1 MRRYT
6 GALLTIFVLLNAA
19 IRPCHGQTHA
29 VDDTHLPLGGLHVVL
44 GAGDP
49 DALVEAGADDRRC
62 THWLDT
68 DAERVAA
75 LRGRVLDSHGTY
87 GRASVDTWDGRHLP
101 YADDLVSRV
110 TVLDAECRVS
120 AQEIERVLSPRGTAW
135 VPAQSAI
142 RFGLSESVGNMR
154 VCRKPVPD
162 NIDDWT
168 HYLHD
173 SGNNAVAHDDR
184 VGPPRSLRWVGSPRW
199 ARHHD
204 RMASMSALVSAAG
217 RIFYI
222 FDEGATSSVVLPSK
236 WALIARDAFNGVV
249 LWKQPIKEWQTR
261 MWPLKS
267 GPAQLPR
274 RLVAT
279 ETMVFATLRYDDKVR
294 GFDARFGDELR
305 RFEGTEGTEE
315 ILFADGI
322 VYALTD
328 PNLNRDKYTNAKAVN
343 RPWWTGGVSRLVAID
358 AAMDNMRRQHGCKTL
373 WQHESPV
380 VPLSLAVS
388 DGRVVWHD
396 GERIHCLDAKTGKAL
411 WKSVPV
417 PMVKRVMSF
426 FAPTMVVRDGVVLFA
441 GGEESGLVKST
452 GGATKSDTLTALA
465 AGTGKVLWTAKH
477 PPSGYSSP
485 EDVFVTG
492 GVVWSGGV
500 SNGNLPGGFTGHDLH
515 SGEVVRTF
523 KAADAKTYWFHHRCY
538 RGRATDR
545 YLMVSRTGIEF
556 IDPKTGHW
564 DINHWTRGSCLYG
577 IMPANGLIY
586 APPHNCACYPESK
599 TYGFCAMSAE
609 GPEIQEAGAPERLE
623 KGPGYSLP
631 IRQSSSAEATEDKFA
646 IGDRHSEDWP
656 TYRYDAS
663 RSGASPGA
671 VPGTPKEQWM
681 TDLRG
686 RLSSVTVAADSVF
699 VAEVDRHTVHALD
712 AATGRR
718 KWRFAAGGR
727 VDSPPTIHDGMAIF
741 GCADGYI
748 YCLRAADG
756 ELAWRFRAAPVD
768 ERIMAFEQLES
779 RWPLHGSVL
788 VHDGKVHA
796 IAGRSLFFDSGMR
809 LCCLDAMTGKLV
821 SEVMLDSRDPE
832 SGDDVQGHV
841 KRLTMPVA
849 LPDVLSTDGRHMYM
863 RSQVF
868 DMNGK
873 RLELAPVAAGL
884 GAHAKVQQGPTA
896 HLFASAGF
904 LDDSWFHRSY
914 WVYGRKFEGGW
925 NSYYLAGKRAP
936 AGKMLVADGNSVYG
950 FGRQP
955 KYFKWTVPMEFHLF
969 AAPRGGASAVSEA
982 PEPSDQGS
990 IIRVDKTKR
999 INPAGKALTVM
1010 AWVKPEK
1017 ANGTIVAHGGSIHG
1031 YVLYL
1036 RKGIPHFG
1044 VRANSKGGALAGPA
1058 RVPSGWVHLA
1068 GVLDQDA
1075 GLRLYVNGR
1084 AVAKGKAPGL
1094 IPKEPANTM
1103 QIGMDEES
1111 EVIQDA
1117 SVPFKGLMDEV
1128 CIYHRALSATEIAAF
1143 GGQAAI
1149 FKMDRTDQALH
1160 FSFDKGKVV
1169 DAAGRKLPVQAVGLQ
1184 PAEGRLGGGM
1194 RFAGKKPGAALSETD
1209 QRFTWSEAV
1218 PVLVRGMV
1226 AAGGTLFVA
1235 GPEDLVDEPTALKNL
1250 SDEAVKKRLQRQE
1263 AALAGELGGVLRGVS
1278 CADGATRT
1286 EIRVETVP
1294 VWDGLVAARGRL
1306 FMAGVDGTVRCYGE
1320 KRR

>member
-1 MRRYT
+1 MRRCT
-6 GALLTIFVLLNAA
+6 TALLTVLILLSIAL
-19 IRPCHGQTHA
+19 RPCHAQTHT
-29 VDDTHLPLGGLHVVL
+29 VDEILLPLGGLHVVL
-44 GAGDP
+44 GAGTP
-49 DALVEAGADDRRC
+49 EALVEAGLDDRRC

-75 LRGRVLDSHGTY
+75 LRSRALDAHWTY
-87 GRASVDTWDGRHLP
+87 GRASVDTWDAERLP

-110 TVLDAECRVS
+110 TVLDAECKVS
-120 AQEIERVLSPRGTAW
+120 AEEIERVLSPRGTAW

-142 RFGLSESVGNMR
+142 RFRQLVSVGSSGGSR
-154 VCRKPVPD
+154 VYRKPVPND
-162 NIDDWT
+162 IDDWT

-199 ARHHD
+199 SRHHD

-222 FDEGATSSVVLPSK
+222 FDEGPTSSVVLPSK

-279 ETMVFATLRYDDKVR
+279 ETMVFATLGYGDKVR

-315 ILFADGI
+315 ILFDDGI
-322 VYALTD
+322 VFALVD
-328 PNLNRDKYTNAKAVN
+328 PNLNREKYTNAKAVN
-343 RPWWTGGVSRLVAID
+343 SPWWTGGVSRLVAID
-358 AAMDNMRRQHGCKTL
+358 AAMDNMRWQHGCKTL

-380 VPLSLAVS
+380 VPLSLAIS
-388 DGRVVWHD
+388 DGRVVFHD
-396 GERIHCLDAKTGKAL
+396 GERIHCLDARNGRPL
-411 WKSVPV
+411 WQSVGV
-417 PMVKRVMSF
+417 PIVKRVMSF

-441 GGEESGLVKST
+441 GGEESGLVKSG
-452 GGATKSDTLTALA
+452 GGATKSDTLTALD

-492 GVVWSGGV
+492 GVVWCGGV
-500 SNGNLPGGFTGHDLH
+500 SSGGLPGGFTGWDLR
-515 SGEVVRTF
+515 SGKVVRSF

-564 DINHWTRGSCLYG
+564 DINHWTRGGCLYG

-586 APPHNCACYPESK
+586 APPHDCACYPESK
-599 TYGFCAMSAE
+599 TYGFCAMSAR
-609 GPEIQEAGAPERLE
+609 GPKVSEVDAALRLE
-623 KGPGYSLP
+623 KGVAYSRIADLKSQ
-631 IRQSSSAEATEDKFA
+631 ISDSDTRISGA
-646 IGDRHSEDWP
+646 GWP
-656 TYRYDAS
+656 TYRHDTA
-663 RSGASPGA
+663 RSGASSVA
-671 VPGTPKEQWM
+671 VTGPLKERWM
-681 TDLRG
+681 MDLRG

-712 AATGRR
+712 AATGRA
-718 KWRFAAGGR
+718 KWYFAAGGR

-756 ELAWRFRAAPVD
+756 QLVWRFRAAPLD

-779 RWPLHGSVL
+779 RWPVHGSVL

-796 IAGRSLFFDSGMR
+796 IAGRSLFFDGGMR
-809 LCCLDAMTGKLV
+809 LCCLDATTGELV
-821 SEVMLDSRDPE
+821 SEVTLDSRDPE
-832 SGDDVQGHV
+832 SGGDVQAHV

-868 DMNGK
+868 DMQGK
-873 RLELAPVAAGL
+873 RLELAPVAAGV
-884 GAHAKVQQGPTA
+884 GAHARVQQGETA

-904 LDDSWFHRSY
+904 LDDTWFHRSY

-936 AGKMLVADGNSVYG
+936 AGKILVADGKSVYG

-969 AAPRGGASAVSEA
+969 AAPRKGAEAVASEA
-982 PEPSDQGS
+982 PAEGS
-990 IIRVDKTKR
+990 IIRVDKAKR
-999 INPAGKALTVM
+999 IDPAGKPLTVM
-1010 AWVKPEK
+1010 AWVKSERPD
-1017 ANGTIVAHGGSIHG
+1017 GTVLAHGGSIHG
-1031 YVLYL
+1031 YALYL
-1036 RKGIPHFG
+1036 KKGVPHFG
-1044 VRANSKGGALAGPA
+1044 VRADSKGRALAAPGRA
-1058 RVPSGWVHLA
+1058 PSGWVHLA
-1068 GVLDQDA
+1068 GVLGQDG

-1084 AVAKGKAPGL
+1084 AVASGKSPGL

-1103 QIGMDEES
+1103 QIGADEES
-1111 EVIQDA
+1111 AVIQGA
-1117 SVPFKGLMDEV
+1117 ATPFKGVIDEV
-1128 CIYHRALSATEIAAF
+1128 FVYHRALSDPEIAAF
-1143 GGQAAI
+1143 GGQAAR
-1149 FKMDRTDQALH
+1149 FPVNKKGQVLH
-1160 FSFDKGKVV
+1160 FSFDKGNVV
-1169 DAAGRKLPVQAVGLQ
+1169 DASGRKLPVKAVGLK
-1184 PAEGRLGGGM
+1184 PTTGRSGGGM
-1194 RFAGKKPGAALSETD
+1194 QFTGTLPGAPKVEETAVRFA
-1209 QRFTWSEAV
+1209 WSKSV
-1218 PVLVRGMV
+1218 PILVRGMV
-1226 AAGGTLFVA
+1226 AAGNTLFVA
-1235 GPEDLVDEPTALKNL
+1235 GPEDLVDEPSALKDL
-1250 SDEAVKKRLQRQE
+1250 SDAATKKRLARQE
-1263 AALAGELGGVLRGVS
+1263 RALAGEIGGMLRGVS
-1278 CADGATRT
+1278 CADGATR
-1286 EIRVETVP
+1286 VETRLGTVP
-1294 VWDGLVAARGRL
+1294 VWDGLVAAHGRL
-1306 FMAGVDGTVRCYGE
+1306 FMAGVDGTVRCLGGE
-1320 KRR
+1320 